1 MLLMNK
7 KNISETIT
15 GELTLRQFAHKH
27 RGKTIVCYAMGKEFY
42 GKIWGYGIHNEA
54 FPLDFILVKVPNHIV
69 GFVSPSCQDPVFV
82 LPKKSTY
89 RYFWI
94 TYDEQTK
101 FKIMK
106 KMV

>member
-1 MLLMNK
+1 MSKAMMEK
-7 KNISETIT
+7 
-15 GELTLRQFAHKH
+15 LTLPQFAHKY

-42 GKIWGYGIHNEA
+42 GKIWGYGIPNEA

-69 GFVSPSCQDPVFV
+69 GFASPSCQDAKFV
-82 LPKKSTY
+82 LPKKSNY

-94 TYDEQTK
+94 KYDEQTK

>member
-1 MLLMNK
+1 MK
-7 KNISETIT
+7 
-15 GELTLRQFAHKH
+15 ELTLPQFAHKY
-27 RGKTIVCYAMGKEFY
+27 RGKTIVCRAMGREFY
-42 GKIWGYGIHNEA
+42 GKIWGYGIPNEA

-69 GFVSPSCQDPVFV
+69 GFASPSCQDAKFV
-82 LPKKSTY
+82 LPKKSNY

-94 TYDEQTK
+94 KYDEQTK

>member
-1 MLLMNK
+1 MEK
-7 KNISETIT
+7 
-15 GELTLRQFAHKH
+15 LTLPHFAHKY
-27 RGKTIVCYAMGKEFY
+27 RGKTIVCNVFGKDFY
-42 GKIWGYGIHNEA
+42 GKIWGYGIPNEA

-69 GFVSPSCQDPVFV
+69 GFISPSCQDAKFV
-82 LPKKSTY
+82 LPKKSNY

-94 TYDEQTK
+94 KYDEQTK

>member
-1 MLLMNK
+1 MMEK
-7 KNISETIT
+7 
-15 GELTLRQFAHKH
+15 LTLPQFAHKY
-27 RGKTIVCYAMGKEFY
+27 RGQTIVCYAMGKEFY
-42 GKIWGYGIHNEA
+42 GKIWGYGIPNEA

-69 GFVSPSCQDPVFV
+69 GFASPSCQDAKFV
-82 LPKKSTY
+82 LPKKSNY

-94 TYDEQTK
+94 KYDEQTK